1 MGFPGGSDG
10 KESAYNAGDSDLIPE
25 LGRSPGGGNG
35 SPFQFSCPKNSVDR
49 GTCRL
54 QSWGCKESDM
64 TKQLTHTTPFLAI
77 PSPGETGEFQGH

>member
-35 SPFQFSCPKNSVDR
+35 NPFQFSCPKNSVDR

-54 QSWGCKESDM
+54 QSWGCKELDM

-77 PSPGETGEFQGH
+77 PSPGDTSEFQGH